1 MEKEGFGDCSN
12 HAECEA
18 VYGVDRL
25 LDLSERM
32 DDLLT
37 DAGGTGVIDHLNVKI
52 HGTQWNSPYDINL
65 DGVVDQL
72 DLDILESEMAQ

>member
-1 MEKEGFGDCSN
+1 MGGGGGGGGGGDGGDW
-12 HAECEA
+12 
-18 VYGVDRL
+18 V
-25 LDLSERM
+25 
-32 DDLLT
+32 LLT